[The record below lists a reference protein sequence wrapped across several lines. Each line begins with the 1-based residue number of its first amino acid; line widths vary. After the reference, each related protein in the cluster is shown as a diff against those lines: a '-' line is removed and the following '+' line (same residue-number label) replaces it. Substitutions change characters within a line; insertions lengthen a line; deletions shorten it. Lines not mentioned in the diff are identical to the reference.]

1 MCARTT
7 SLIPVVTS
15 IKMTELN
22 FLFVCLEI
30 NYQKTS
36 LYLEEKKCCLKGKVA
51 VGSESLLSLFP

>member
-1 MCARTT
+1 
-7 SLIPVVTS
+7 
-15 IKMTELN
+15 MTELN